1 MFPGAAIA
9 AAPKPQEK
17 IMTEAVI
24 VSTARTPIGKAYK
37 GALNNTEGATLLGHA
52 ISAALTRARIEGT
65 EVEDVVMGCA
75 MQQGTTG
82 SNIARK
88 ALLRAG
94 LPVTVAGT
102 TIDRQCA
109 SGLQAIALAARSVI
123 FDGVEVAVGGGGES
137 ISLVQNEHFNMWH
150 AVDPEL
156 MAIKGEVYMPM
167 IDTAEVVAR
176 RYGISRE
183 RQDEYSLESQ
193 RRTAAA
199 QQGGKINDE
208 RTPITTKM
216 GVTDK
221 ATGAVSFKDITLSKD
236 EGPRPDTSAEGLA
249 SLKPVRGDGFTI
261 TAGNASQLSDG
272 ASASVIMSDKEAAKR
287 GLKPLGIFRGFVA
300 AGCEPDEMGIGPVFA
315 VPRLLKRHG
324 LKIDD
329 IDLWELNEA
338 FAVQVL
344 YCRDKL
350 GIDPEKINVDGGA
363 IAVGHPYGMSGAR
376 LTGHALIEGRRRK
389 AKLAVVTMC
398 VGGGMGAA
406 GLFEVVH

>member
-1 MFPGAAIA
+1 
-9 AAPKPQEK
+9 
-17 IMTEAVI
+17 MTDAVI
-24 VSTARTPIGKAYK
+24 VSTARTPIGKAYR
-37 GALNNTEGATLLGHA
+37 GALNVTEGATLLGHA
-52 ISAALTRARIEGT
+52 IGEAVKRANIDPR
-65 EVEDVVMGCA
+65 EVEDVVMGA
-75 MQQGTTG
+75 ALQQGATG
-82 SNIARK
+82 GNIARK

-94 LPVTVAGT
+94 LPATVGGT

-123 FDGVEVAVGGGGES
+123 FDGVEIAVGGGGES
-137 ISLVQNEHFNMWH
+137 ISLVQNDHANKFH
-150 AVDPEL
+150 AVDPALLE
-156 MAIKGEVYMPM
+156 IKGDVYLPM
-167 IDTAEVVAR
+167 IDTAEVVAK

-193 RRTAAA
+193 RRVAAA
-199 QQGGKINDE
+199 QQGGKFKDE
-208 RTPITTKM
+208 LAPITTKM
-216 GVTDK
+216 AVTDK
-221 ATGAVSFKDITLSKD
+221 ATGNVSFKDITLSQD
-236 EGPRPDTSAEGLA
+236 EGPRPETTAEGLA
-249 SLKPVRGDGFTI
+249 GLKAVRGEGFSI

-272 ASASVIMSDKEAAKR
+272 ASASVIMSDKEASKR
-287 GLKPLGIFRGFVA
+287 GLQPLGIFRGFVA

-324 LKIDD
+324 LKVED

-350 GIDPEKINVDGGA
+350 GIDPEKINVNGGA

-389 AKLAVVTMC
+389 AKYAVVTMC

-406 GLFEVVH
+406 GLFEVLQ

>member
-1 MFPGAAIA
+1 
-9 AAPKPQEK
+9 
-17 IMTEAVI
+17 MTEAVI
-24 VSTARTPIGKAYK
+24 VSTARSPIGKAYK

-52 ISAALTRARIEGT
+52 ISAALSRAKVEGA

-82 SNIARK
+82 INIARK

-94 LPVTVAGT
+94 LAVSVAGT

-123 FDGVEVAVGGGGES
+123 FDGLEVAIGGGGES
-137 ISLVQNEHFNMWH
+137 ISLVQNNQMNNFH

-156 MAIKGEVYMPM
+156 LAMKGDAYIAML
-167 IDTAEVVAR
+167 DTAEIVAK
-176 RYGISRE
+176 RYDISRE
-183 RQDEYSLESQ
+183 RQDEYGLESQ

-199 QQGGKINDE
+199 QQGGRFNDE
-208 RTPITTKM
+208 LAPIKTTTA
-216 GVTDK
+216 VTDK
-221 ATGAVSFKDITLSKD
+221 ATGAVSYQQVTLSAD
-236 EGPRPDTSAEGLA
+236 EGPRPDTTAEGLA
-249 SLKPVRGDGFTI
+249 GLKPAKGPGFTI
-261 TAGNASQLSDG
+261 TGGNASQLSDG
-272 ASASVIMSDKEAAKR
+272 ASATVIMSDKRAAQK
-287 GLKPLGIFRGFVA
+287 GLTPLGIFRGFVA
-300 AGCEPDEMGIGPVFA
+300 AGCEPDEMGVGPVYA
-315 VPRLLKRHG
+315 VPRLLERHG

-338 FAVQVL
+338 FAVQVI

-350 GIDPEKINVDGGA
+350 GIDPEKLNVNGGS
-363 IAVGHPYGMSGAR
+363 IAVGHPYGMTGAR

-389 AKLAVVTMC
+389 AKYAVVTMC

-406 GLFEVVH
+406 GLLEIVH